1 MPPRSA
7 LWRTIYWRVDGLGVC
22 TPEKSGYSLI
32 MSWKPE
38 IEQLRARE
46 ALAEQMGGEERV
58 ARQLAQGKSTARA
71 RVDAL
76 LDPGSFHEIGKIA
89 GVADY
94 NSDGSLK
101 SYLPS
106 NMVTG
111 RGRIDGRPVGVIA
124 DDFTVRGGAA
134 DAAIWQKM
142 VQAEKFAGEYR
153 MPLIRMVDG
162 TGGGGSVK
170 MLEKDPR
177 TYIPETPGW
186 EVVVANMG
194 QIPVVSLALGP
205 CAGLGAGRVAASHY
219 SIMVKGLSQVFV
231 AGPPV
236 ARAIGEDI
244 DKEGLGGWEIQARNG
259 VVDEAV
265 DSEAEAMAYARRF
278 LSYLPG
284 SVDDLP
290 ARSPS
295 LDPADRK
302 EEFLLSIVPRDRV
315 TPYKSRKIVEACVD
329 AGSFFEMGKAW
340 GRSIITG
347 LARIDGWPVAIMAG
361 DPYVLDG
368 AWTADAARKV
378 ERFVDLANTFH
389 LPIVHFVDCPGFAVG
404 RKHEQAGVTRAGIRA
419 MSAIYQARV
428 PFCAVVMRKAYG
440 LAGSAMFNPS
450 RAKARFCWPSGDWGS
465 LPMDGGVEAAF
476 RRELEAHP
484 DPAARL
490 AEIKAWMEGLRSP
503 FRTAESFYAEEIIDP
518 RDTRPLLCEWA
529 GLARRVLQT
538 GPVATHMRP

>member
-1 MPPRSA
+1 
-7 LWRTIYWRVDGLGVC
+7 
-22 TPEKSGYSLI
+22 

-38 IEQLRARE
+38 IDHLRARE
-46 ALAEQMGGEERV
+46 ALAEQMGGDERV
-58 ARQLAQGKSTARA
+58 SRQKSQGKLTARD

-94 NSDGSLK
+94 AADGSLA
-101 SYLPS
+101 SFTPS
-106 NMVTG
+106 NMITG
-111 RGRIDGRPVGVIA
+111 RGRIEGRPVGVIA

-186 EVVVANMG
+186 EVVVANLG

-219 SIMVKGLSQVFV
+219 SVMVKGLSQVFV

-259 VVDEAV
+259 VVDDAV
-265 DSEAEAMAYARRF
+265 DSELEAMAMARRF
-278 LSYLPG
+278 LSYVPG

-290 ARSPS
+290 ARLPS
-295 LDPADRK
+295 RDPINRK
-302 EEFLLSIVPRDRV
+302 EEFLVSIVPRDRV
-315 TPYKSRKIVEACVD
+315 TPYKSRRIVEACVD

-347 LARIDGWPVAIMAG
+347 FARLDGWPVAIMAG

-476 RRELEAHP
+476 RRELESHP
-484 DPAARL
+484 DPATRL

-538 GPVATHMRP
+538 GPVSTHMRP